1 MPVTA
6 QDNQQ
11 LSQVQ
16 PNVGEGEKRAHD
28 FAFYCFTVKIRT
40 SQVQLQAYGQSF

>member
-6 QDNQQ
+6 RDNQQ

-16 PNVGEGEKRAHD
+16 PNVGEREKRAYD
-28 FAFYCFTVKIRT
+28 FAFYCFTVKSRT
-40 SQVQLQAYGQSF
+40 